1 MPENKGVVA
10 TGSRDLNNLVTVK
23 EVPYPVLE
31 DDIVIVKA
39 AAYAV
44 NPTDW
49 KHILPE
55 EFVSSKMSGFFR
67 KLGFGI
73 LPLENV
79 FGTAGSTLGNCLGKT
94 FSFVQKGV
102 VLGTDVSG
110 VVVDVGKN
118 VTRVKKG
125 DVVAGSVHGGIS
137 KYGAFSDFVMVA
149 ESGILKFDPSQIH
162 KEALKPGEYPNSK
175 VNSYEAAASVAL
187 ALKTTGISLHHNL
200 KVPANKAE
208 NQGNYILIWG
218 GATATGFVAIQVAK
232 LVYGLKVITTAS
244 SKHHERL
251 LALGADKAIDYNDSD
266 AIAQI
271 REAGQ
276 NKIKYGMDCVSSVD
290 TLQQVYDATE
300 GCEDVRIDNLLFLD
314 EKLINR
320 KPERKVTFTSTNGY
334 LSDGRRHFG
343 IKASPEMMKE
353 YLEFWNDY
361 APTVLDKIK
370 TAPLYV
376 LPTGLESA
384 NEGLKLMVENKVN
397 GKKVVFRNG
406 QGI

>member
-1 MPENKGVVA
+1 
-10 TGSRDLNNLVTVK
+10 
-23 EVPYPVLE
+23 
-31 DDIVIVKA
+31 
-39 AAYAV
+39 
-44 NPTDW
+44 
-49 KHILPE
+49 
-55 EFVSSKMSGFFR
+55 MSGFFR
-67 KLGFGI
+67 KLGLGI
-73 LPLENV
+73 LPLVNA

-125 DVVAGSVHGGIS
+125 DIVAGSVHGGIS

-149 ESGILKFDPSQIH
+149 ESSILKFDPSQISR
-162 KEALKPGEYPNSK
+162 EALNPGEYPSSK

-187 ALKTTGISLHHNL
+187 AIKTTGISFHHNL
-200 KVPANKAE
+200 KIPANKDE
-208 NQGNYILIWG
+208 NQGNFVLIWG
-218 GATATGFVAIQVAK
+218 GATATGYVAIQVAK

-244 SKHHERL
+244 SKHHKTL
-251 LALGADKAIDYNDSD
+251 LALGADKAVDYNDLD
-266 AIAQI
+266 VIAQI
-271 REAGQ
+271 REAGH
-276 NKIKYGMDCVSSVD
+276 NNIRYALDCVSSVD

-300 GCEDVRIDNLLFLD
+300 GSENVRIDNLLFLD
-314 EKLINR
+314 EKLIKR

-334 LSDGRRHFG
+334 LADGRRHFG

-384 NEGLKLMVENKVN
+384 NEGLKMMVENKVN

-406 QGI
+406 QNI